1 MAEMAE
7 TLRTIHALHGS
18 SAVLRIFASSRFPIA
33 AALTRICFINP
44 EASEAKEDLL
54 CAALE
59 QLLAV
64 ARDIEKEAPGDIRL
78 QDDPKRYL
86 DQWSNVRGTHWF
98 SVHVDASGL
107 RFYRLTSAGREAH
120 TILAS
125 IEAGRSIATESR
137 LKRFIDLAND
147 LAARASGRADRRI
160 TQLKAQIARAEREIA
175 QIERAGQLAAIPE
188 REIVAGFEELLRIH
202 GAIGADLDQVRELVA
217 QHRSATQDIV
227 MTSDEPKG
235 RLLDL
240 VFSEEDKVRDTD
252 EYASLNAFRLVLTD
266 DELRKATRRRVGE
279 LKNHPTIHRRFIA
292 TGQMPAR
299 FDGAVESFFDR
310 SRRIDFE
317 FTGYYEQLRGIV
329 VREDIDEMRAVS
341 RTHKSLGKN
350 FIELRDKVCPS
361 PRDPRL
367 QGLGIMLAGT
377 ALKPHPSADVRFPAN
392 LAPRTRPVTSDG
404 HSENESD
411 PKAFEREMRRDTY
424 IAPPQL
430 KLRIELTRRKV
441 GKPTIRL
448 SDVLHLFP
456 LQYGLLELNA
466 YIELAVQHVPSCF
479 DSAHVA
485 VTRLTDLHE
494 DAVGRRR
501 CTFFDPAFL
510 PSGEPGDGLHDI
522 DCLVPSDTDADAAGE
537 EELINGH
544 LNELVLAQIAR
555 IQLEADASTTNTED
569 QPVMAKT
576 YGRLAAQD
584 HTNGE

>member
-147 LAARASGRADRRI
+147 LAARASGRVDRRI

-252 EYASLNAFRLVLTD
+252 EYASLNAFRLLLTD
-266 DELRKATRRRVGE
+266 DELRKATRRRVEE

-411 PKAFEREMRRDTY
+411 PKSFEREMRRDTY

-494 DAVGRRR
+494 DVVGRRR

-510 PSGEPGDGLHDI
+510 PFGEPGDGLHDI

-537 EELINGH
+537 EALINGH
-544 LNELVLAQIAR
+544 LNERVLAQIAR